1 MPTKC
6 PKCDFENPDTVK
18 FCGDCGTQLIPLK
31 EFPEVTK
38 TLETPAQELT
48 RGTEFAG
55 RYEIIEELGKG
66 GMGWVYRVEDNKTK
80 EEIALKLIKPE
91 IATDKKTVER
101 FRIELTTARKIRYKS
116 ICGMYDL
123 GEDKGRYYITMEYVP
138 GEDLRSL
145 IRRVKIDI
153 GTSIKIAI
161 QVCEGLSEA
170 HRLGIVH
177 RDLKPS
183 NIMIDK
189 KGDVK
194 IMDFGIARTLKEKGM
209 TGAGVMIGTPEY
221 MSPEQVEA
229 KEVDQRSDIYSFG
242 IMLYEMLAGR
252 LPFEADTPFAIGVK
266 HKCETPKNPKDHNLQ
281 ISENLSKT
289 ILKCLEK
296 DPKNR
301 HQSCEDILL
310 DLKKAAAPKPEMK
323 REVKSEWKSSIA
335 VLPFTN
341 MSADTEQ
348 EYFCEGLSEELINA
362 LTQIKDL
369 RVVARTSAFS
379 FKDKD
384 VDIREVGKKLN
395 VETVLEG
402 SVWKAGSRLR
412 IKAQLINVADGYHL
426 WSERFD
432 KELADVF
439 DIQDEISLAIT
450 EKLKIKLFSGEK
462 KKLTKRNT
470 NDVKSYNI
478 YLKALYLRRRLKD
491 EDLYKSI
498 ELFNLAIDEDPS
510 NALSWAG
517 LAYAHM
523 LSCYYG
529 GKSHQEASPLANKA
543 VAKALELDPHLVE
556 AYEARAA
563 VSTYL
568 EWDWENGLKS
578 CQKMIELNPGYAW
591 GYFHLAHIYLYKEGK
606 FEESIRLFM
615 KAIELDPLNP
625 AFHRTLGCVYLYSD
639 DTKNAI
645 ETFQRMIEM
654 DPKFPTIHYFLGMAY
669 MQMEMYEE
677 ALMEMQLEENYANS
691 IVDHLIGIVN
701 NRMGN
706 KDRAYEILKEYTE
719 LSNQKDRSPQVEVSY
734 YGLAALCFS
743 LEEDELG
750 FEWLEKAY
758 ETHGP
763 FMYQLKIDF
772 LMDRVRSDPRF
783 VSILKKM
790 KLD

>member
-1 MPTKC
+1 MVRKC
-6 PKCDFENPDTVK
+6 PQCDSENTDTAR
-18 FCGDCGTQLIPLK
+18 FCSNCGTLLPKSKETIP
-31 EFPEVTK
+31 TR
-38 TLETPAQELT
+38 TLETPTKKLT
-48 RGTEFAG
+48 RGSIFAD
-55 RYEIIEELGKG
+55 RFEIIEELGKG
-66 GMGWVYRVEDNKTK
+66 GMGRVYRVEDNKTK
-80 EEIALKLIKPE
+80 EEIALKLLKPE
-91 IATDKKTVER
+91 IATDKKTIER
-101 FRIELTTARKIRYKS
+101 FRAELTTARKIRHKN
-116 ICGMYDL
+116 ICGMYDF
-123 GEDKGRYYITMEYVP
+123 GEDKGSYYITMEYVP
-138 GEDLRSL
+138 GEDLKSL
-145 IRRVKIDI
+145 IRRVKVDI
-153 GTSIKIAI
+153 GTSIRIAI

-183 NIMIDK
+183 NIIIDRE
-189 KGDVK
+189 GNAH

-209 TGAGVMIGTPEY
+209 TCAGVMIGTPEY

-229 KEVDQRSDIYSFG
+229 KEVDQRSDIYSLG
-242 IMLYEMLAGR
+242 IILYEMLTGR
-252 LPFEADTPFAIGVK
+252 LPFEADTAFAIGVK
-266 HKCETPKNPKDHNLQ
+266 HKSETPKNPKDHNLQ

-301 HQSCEDILL
+301 HQSCEELL
-310 DLKKAAAPKPEMK
+310 MDLNKVEAVKLETQAEL
-323 REVKSEWKSSIA
+323 KSEWKSSIA
-335 VLPFTN
+335 VLPFIN
-341 MSADTEQ
+341 MSANPEQ
-348 EYFCEGLSEELINA
+348 EYFCDGLSEDLINA

-384 VDIREVGKKLN
+384 LDIREVGKKLN
-395 VETVLEG
+395 VKTVLEG
-402 SVWKAGSRLR
+402 SVRKAGNRLR
-412 IKAQLINVADGYHL
+412 ITAQLINVADGYHL

-450 EKLKIKLFSGEK
+450 EKLKIKLLGEEK
-462 KKLTKRNT
+462 EKLTKRNT
-470 NDVKSYNI
+470 SNASSYNI
-478 YLKALYLRRRLKD
+478 YLKALFLRRRLKD

-510 NALSWAG
+510 NAMAWAG

-523 LSCYYG
+523 LSCFYG
-529 GKSHQEASPLANKA
+529 GKTHQEASPLANEA
-543 VAKALELDPHLVE
+543 VTKALELDPLLVE

-563 VSTYL
+563 ISTYL
-568 EWDWENGLKS
+568 EWDWENGLRS
-578 CQKMIELNPGYAW
+578 CQRMIELNSGYSW
-591 GYFHLAHIYLYKEGK
+591 GYFHLAHTNLYKEGK

-615 KAIELDPLNP
+615 KALELDPLNP
-625 AFHRTLGCVYLYSD
+625 AFHRNLGCVYLFSG
-639 DTKNAI
+639 DTEAAL

-654 DPKFPTIHYFLGMAY
+654 DPKFPAIHYFLGMAY

-677 ALMEMQLEENYANS
+677 ALMEMKLEENYANS

-701 NRMGN
+701 CRMGN
-706 KDRAYEILKEYTE
+706 KDRAYEILTECTE
-719 LSNQKDRSPQVEVSY
+719 LSHQKDNSPQLEFSF

-743 LEEDELG
+743 LEEDDLG

-758 ETHGP
+758 ETHDTY
-763 FMYQLKIDF
+763 MYQIKIDF

-783 VSILKKM
+783 ISILKKM